1 MLPEQKS
8 GDIDTLREGST
19 KKRRTG
25 VIISLS
31 PQTQEWSRHL
41 DCGDGYSSMSVIL
54 CLNWYGK
61 NAIASKI
68 TLQRAD
74 AVGRMS

>member
-31 PQTQEWSRHL
+31 PQSMTDIEEYPSPQSKGRLHS
-41 DCGDGYSSMSVIL
+41 CG